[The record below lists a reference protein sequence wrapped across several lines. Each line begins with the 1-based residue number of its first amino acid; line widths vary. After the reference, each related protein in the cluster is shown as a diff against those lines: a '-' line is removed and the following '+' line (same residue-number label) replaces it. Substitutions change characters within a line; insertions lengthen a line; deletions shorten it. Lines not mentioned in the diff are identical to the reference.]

1 MRQHVRDILKT
12 LKPRERKIIQ
22 YRFGMHEN
30 KQKTLSEIGDIY
42 GLSNERI
49 RQLESRALNKLKEW
63 CLTTQGLK
71 AYRDLLVWS
80 YLSSTSI
87 PSHQIYLLYCI
98 LSVICSNPLHVH
110 NLLYIMRKSWMAFK
124 LIICLRYY
132 LLPLVGV
139 FQQRNRSCAVIWIF
153 CK

>member
-1 MRQHVRDILKT
+1 MRQHVHDILKT

-30 KQKTLSEIGDIY
+30 KKKTLSEIGDIY

-71 AYRDLLVWS
+71 AYRDLLV
-80 YLSSTSI
+80 
-87 PSHQIYLLYCI
+87 
-98 LSVICSNPLHVH
+98 
-110 NLLYIMRKSWMAFK
+110 
-124 LIICLRYY
+124 
-132 LLPLVGV
+132 
-139 FQQRNRSCAVIWIF
+139 
-153 CK
+153 